1 MDLDYALAALVTAAI
16 AVYLLIALLRPEK
29 F

>member
-1 MDLDYALAALVTAAI
+1 MSIDYALAAFVTVLI
-16 AVYLLIALLRPEK
+16 AVYLLIALTRPEK